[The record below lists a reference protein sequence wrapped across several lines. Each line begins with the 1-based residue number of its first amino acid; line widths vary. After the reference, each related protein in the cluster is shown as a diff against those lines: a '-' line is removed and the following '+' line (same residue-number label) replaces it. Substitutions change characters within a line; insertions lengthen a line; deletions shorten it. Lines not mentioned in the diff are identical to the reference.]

1 MYSHK
6 PGQPTFLVVFFFLL
20 SSLQFPQLSLSEGIQ
35 ERDNISPGS
44 SPQAPA
50 TGFRQKGKML
60 CTPAHTSPSQSI
72 PKRVKQP
79 PPAHHCWLLPSL
91 PSTLLIICYLQAVLR
106 PCPHPPHVHAHPFF
120 FVQLLPSPC
129 PASGTVPFPYRP
141 PIVPAVNDGSVP
153 TTVTQR
159 KIQSLLHR
167 GKAQARLPDD
177 RCPALNTCILLA
189 KYYRLAR

>member
-1 MYSHK
+1 MA
-6 PGQPTFLVVFFFLL
+6 L
-20 SSLQFPQLSLSEGIQ
+20 SS
-35 ERDNISPGS
+35 
-44 SPQAPA
+44 
-50 TGFRQKGKML
+50 
-60 CTPAHTSPSQSI
+60 
-72 PKRVKQP
+72 P
-79 PPAHHCWLLPSL
+79 PP
-91 PSTLLIICYLQAVLR
+91 
-106 PCPHPPHVHAHPFF
+106 VHAQPFF

-141 PIVPAVNDGSVP
+141 PIVPALNDGSVP

-167 GKAQARLPDD
+167 GKARARLPDD